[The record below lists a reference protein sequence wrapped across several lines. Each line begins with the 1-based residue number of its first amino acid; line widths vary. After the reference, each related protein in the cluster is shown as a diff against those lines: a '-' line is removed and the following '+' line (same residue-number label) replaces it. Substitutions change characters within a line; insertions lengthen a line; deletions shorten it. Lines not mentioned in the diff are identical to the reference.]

1 MYIGQFN
8 AGKEALW
15 LKKFLPGIGLQADT
29 YVSTAKTPVT
39 ITNSFKKDPVFHIWI
54 SNSIGRLRKM
64 KSARYFI
71 QDCKWG

>member
-39 ITNSFKKDPVFHIWI
+39 IFGDN
-54 SNSIGRLRKM
+54 
-64 KSARYFI
+64 Y
-71 QDCKWG
+71 